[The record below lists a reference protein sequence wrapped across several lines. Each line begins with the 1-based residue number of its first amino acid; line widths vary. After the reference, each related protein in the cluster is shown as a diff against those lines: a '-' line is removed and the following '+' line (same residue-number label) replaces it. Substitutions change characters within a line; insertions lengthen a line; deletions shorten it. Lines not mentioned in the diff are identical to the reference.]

1 MSLLDRHTG
10 FVRALRHGGLPVSL
24 AEGLDAARALTVLDL
39 ADRETLRAAYA
50 ASLVKRHTHR
60 PVFDTLFELWFPL
73 GEGPKSRKSPEQTP
87 EPPAEAPADGSA
99 AQDAPAPGT
108 DAADAE
114 AFRDRLRELLL
125 TDDEIALRALA
136 REAVGRFAG
145 FEGASGSSWSAQL
158 VGRALDPKTLMAGLL
173 RAVLGGQFPGGV
185 AERNARRMI
194 QGRVDRLNAHILADV
209 RRRLAEERGIERVA
223 ETAVRPAVE
232 NLDILRASRADLV
245 ALRREV
251 QPLAQRL
258 ATRLTVRQR
267 AGRSGR
273 LDFRRTVRA
282 SLSTGGVPLTTRHR
296 PRRPHKPEL
305 VVLCDASESVASFAH
320 FTLLLAYALREQ
332 FARVRVFAFID
343 TLDEVTRF
351 FERPGGDV
359 GEAMRRLTAEANL
372 VRLSGHSD
380 YGHAFKVFVE
390 HYGDVIGPKTSLLI
404 LGDARNNYQ
413 DPALSALE
421 AMVTPARHAWWLN
434 PEPERDWDTGDSIAG
449 VYARHIPLIE
459 CRNLTQLGRFVGE
472 LA

>member
-50 ASLVKRHTHR
+50 ASLCKRHTHR
-60 PVFDTLFELWFPL
+60 AVFDTLFELWFPV
-73 GEGPKSRKSPEQTP
+73 GTATP
-87 EPPAEAPADGSA
+87 EHADQADDTAREEPDGAAEGD
-99 AQDAPAPGT
+99 
-108 DAADAE
+108 ADAVDAE
-114 AFRDRLRELLL
+114 VFRDRLRELLL
-125 TDDEIALRALA
+125 GEDDIALRRLA
-136 REAVGRFAG
+136 REAVGRFGG
-145 FEGASGSSWSAQL
+145 FDGPSGASWSAHM
-158 VGRALDPKTLMAGLL
+158 VGRALDPRTLMAGLL
-173 RAVLGGQFPGGV
+173 RAVLGGRLPGGV

-194 QGRVDRLNAHILADV
+194 QARVDRLNEHILSDV
-209 RRRLAEERGIERVA
+209 RRRLAEERGVERVA
-223 ETAVRPAVE
+223 ETAVKPAVE
-232 NLDILRASRADLV
+232 NLDILRASRTDLI
-245 ALRREV
+245 ALRREI

-258 ATRLTVRQR
+258 ATRLTIRQR
-267 AGRSGR
+267 AGRHGR

-282 SLSTGGVPLTTRHR
+282 SLSTGGVPLTTHHR

-305 VVLCDASESVASFAH
+305 VVLCDASESVSSFAH
-320 FTLLLAYALREQ
+320 FTLMLAYALREQ
-332 FARVRVFAFID
+332 FARVRAFAFID
-343 TLDEVTRF
+343 TVDEVTRF

-359 GEAMRRLTAEANL
+359 TEAMRRLTAEANL

-380 YGHAFKVFVE
+380 YGHAFKVFVQR
-390 HYGDVIGPKTSLLI
+390 YGDVIGPKSSLLI

-413 DPALSALE
+413 DPALAALA
-421 AMVTPARHAWWLN
+421 AMVAPARHAWWLN

-449 VYARHIPLIE
+449 VYGRRIPMIE

>member
-39 ADRETLRAAYA
+39 EDRETLRAAYA

-60 PVFDTLFELWFPL
+60 DVFDTLFELWFPV
-73 GEGPKSRKSPEQTP
+73 GTAATTEADPMDAAPE
-87 EPPAEAPADGSA
+87 EPAGA
-99 AQDAPAPGT
+99 ARAGGDP

-125 TDDEIALRALA
+125 GEDDIALRRLA
-136 REAVGRFAG
+136 REAVGRF
-145 FEGASGSSWSAQL
+145 GAFDGPSGPSWSANT
-158 VGRALDPKTLMAGLL
+158 VGRALDPRTLMAGLL
-173 RAVLGGQFPGGV
+173 RAVLGGELPGGV

-194 QGRVDRLNAHILADV
+194 QTRMDRLNGHVLADV
-209 RRRLAEERGIERVA
+209 RRRLAEERGVDRVA
-223 ETAVRPAVE
+223 ETAVKPAVE
-232 NLDILRASRADLV
+232 NLDILRASRTDLI
-245 ALRREV
+245 ALRREI

-258 ATRLTVRQR
+258 ATRLTIRQR
-267 AGRSGR
+267 AGRHGR

-282 SLSTGGVPLTTRHR
+282 SLSTGGVPLTTHHR

-320 FTLLLAYALREQ
+320 FTLMLAYALREQ
-332 FARVRVFAFID
+332 FARVRAFAFID
-343 TLDEVTRF
+343 TVDEVTRF

-359 GEAMRRLTAEANL
+359 TEAMRRLTAEANL

-380 YGHAFKVFVE
+380 YGHAFRVFVE
-390 HYGDVIGPKTSLLI
+390 RYGDVIGPKTSLLI

-413 DPALSALE
+413 DPALAAIE
-421 AMVTPARHAWWLN
+421 AMVAPARHAWWLN
-434 PEPERDWDTGDSIAG
+434 PEPERDWDTGDSIAS
-449 VYARHIPLIE
+449 VYGRRISMIE
-459 CRNLTQLGRFVGE
+459 CRNLTQLGAFIGE

>member
-73 GEGPKSRKSPEQTP
+73 GVTAGTGVGDADAEGDADA
-87 EPPAEAPADGSA
+87 AESADASA
-99 AQDAPAPGT
+99 
-108 DAADAE
+108 AADASDASDAE
-114 AFRDRLRELLL
+114 VFRDRLRELLL
-125 TDDEIALRALA
+125 GDDDIALRALA
-136 REAVGRFAG
+136 REAVGRFG
-145 FEGASGSSWSAQL
+145 EVEGPSGGSWSAHL
-158 VGRALDPKTLMAGLL
+158 VGRALDPRTLMAGLL
-173 RAVLGGQFPGGV
+173 RAVLGGQLPGGV

-194 QGRVDRLNAHILADV
+194 QTRVDRLDQHILSDV
-209 RRRLAEERGIERVA
+209 RRRLAEERGVERVA
-223 ETAVRPAVE
+223 ETAVKPAVE
-232 NLDILRASRADLV
+232 NLDILRANRADLV
-245 ALRREV
+245 ALRREI

-258 ATRLTVRQR
+258 ATRLTIRQR
-267 AGRSGR
+267 AGRNGR

-282 SLSTGGVPLTTRHR
+282 SLSTGGVPLATHHR

-320 FTLLLAYALREQ
+320 FTLMLAYALREQ
-332 FARVRVFAFID
+332 FARVRAFAFID
-343 TLDEVTRF
+343 TVDEVTRF
-351 FERPGGDV
+351 FERPGGDIT
-359 GEAMRRLTAEANL
+359 EAMRRLTAEANL
-372 VRLSGHSD
+372 VRISGHSD
-380 YGHAFKVFVE
+380 YGHSFKVFVE
-390 HYGDVIGPKTSLLI
+390 RYGDVIGPKSSLLI

-413 DPALSALE
+413 DPALAALA

-449 VYARHIPLIE
+449 VYARHISMIE
-459 CRNLTQLGRFVGE
+459 CRNLTQLGQFVGE

>member
-60 PVFDTLFELWFPL
+60 PVFDTLFELWFPVGVGADPDRPGDE
-73 GEGPKSRKSPEQTP
+73 GEGASGRVEAASEAASGVDAA
-87 EPPAEAPADGSA
+87 AEA
-99 AQDAPAPGT
+99 
-108 DAADAE
+108 AE

-125 TDDEIALRALA
+125 GEDDIALRRLA
-136 REAVGRFAG
+136 REAVGRF
-145 FEGASGSSWSAQL
+145 GAFDGPSGSSWSAHL
-158 VGRALDPKTLMAGLL
+158 VGRALDPRTLMAGLL
-173 RAVLGGQFPGGV
+173 RAVLGGQLPGGV

-194 QGRVDRLNAHILADV
+194 QARVDRLDEHIVADV
-209 RRRLAEERGIERVA
+209 RRRLAEERGVQRVA
-223 ETAVRPAVE
+223 ETAVKPAVE
-232 NLDILRASRADLV
+232 NLDILRASRADLI

-258 ATRLTVRQR
+258 ATRLTIRQR
-267 AGRSGR
+267 AGRHGR

-343 TLDEVTRF
+343 TVDEVTRF

-359 GEAMRRLTAEANL
+359 TDAMRRLTAEANL
-372 VRLSGHSD
+372 VRLGGHSD
-380 YGHAFKVFVE
+380 YGHAFEVFAQR
-390 HYGDVIGPKTSLLI
+390 YGEVIGPKSSLLI

-413 DPALSALE
+413 DPALAALA
-421 AMVTPARHAWWLN
+421 AMVAPARHAWWLN
-434 PEPERDWDTGDSIAG
+434 PEPERDWDTGDSIAS
-449 VYARHIPLIE
+449 VYGRRLPMIE
-459 CRNLTQLGRFVGE
+459 CRNLAQLGRFIGG
-472 LA
+472 LT